1 VQILCTQVLLFF
13 RFRSSTALTQYLR
26 SCYPRKIYR
35 PVRGDTRCRSRRPDG
50 RKLDKH
56 ESCVIFGHQNPL
68 RRHSSRVPPRG
79 GAMLTLFGCVL
90 AQIHVVRLPDSILPT
105 QSQRW
110 NLVANKWDGP
120 TGKSGSWFRPKC
132 SSPTI
137 FGGVFELSVALLG
150 RVPHAA
156 YLLALPE
163 RASLQSGVVG
173 NSPRHLDF

>member
-1 VQILCTQVLLFF
+1 MAKIILGGIIFANQEDAKSYLNNKMASYEIDTPIPDAEIPLWFEVL
-13 RFRSSTALTQYLR
+13 Q
-26 SCYPRKIYR
+26 
-35 PVRGDTRCRSRRPDG
+35 
-50 RKLDKH
+50 KH
-56 ESCVIFGHQNPL
+56 EWFDEYVTHGIHSFAATRSEKRPNL
-68 RRHSSRVPPRG
+68 RNMVVVNDQREQKPFS
-79 GAMLTLFGCVL
+79 MLYG
-90 AQIHVVRLPDSILPT
+90 LPIPSFPT

-120 TGKSGSWFRPKC
+120 IGKSGSWFRPKC

-137 FGGVFELSVALLG
+137 FGGVFELSVVLLG